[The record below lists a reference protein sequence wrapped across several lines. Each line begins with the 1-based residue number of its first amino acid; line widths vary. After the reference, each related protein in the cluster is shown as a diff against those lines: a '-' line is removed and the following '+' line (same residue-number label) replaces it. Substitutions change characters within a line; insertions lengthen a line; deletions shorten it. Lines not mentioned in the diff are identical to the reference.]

1 MKIWI
6 DRLLLVLC
14 VMIASRAAPLQ
25 GANIVQNGGFE
36 TGNFSSWTLT
46 GDLANTFVSFA
57 FPLSGVYSALFG
69 ATNAPEFI
77 SQPLATSPGQA
88 YTLSFWVM
96 GSGDG
101 GGGITNEFILKW
113 GDTTLLDQV
122 NPVIPDWTIMQFAV
136 TANAAVTVLT
146 FGGRNN
152 QDYIYLDDVSV
163 AIPETQ
169 SAPTFLSV
177 TNASGLVQFS
187 WSAAVGRAYQIQ
199 YRTDL
204 AGDTWVDLGS
214 PVTATN
220 STMAGSD
227 SIAAN
232 PRRFYRVVLLP

>member
-6 DRLLLVLC
+6 DRLLLVMC
-14 VMIASRAAPLQ
+14 MILASRATPLQ

-36 TGNFSSWTLT
+36 TGNFSPWTLT
-46 GDLANTFVSFA
+46 GGLANTFVSFA
-57 FPLSGVYSALFG
+57 FPHSGVYSALFG
-69 ATNAPEFI
+69 ATDAPEFI
-77 SQPLATSPGQA
+77 SQPLATSPGQT

-96 GSGDG
+96 GSGDS
-101 GGGITNEFILKW
+101 GGGITNELILNW
-113 GDTTLLDQV
+113 GDTTLLEQV
-122 NPVIPDWTIMQFAV
+122 NPVIPDWTNMQFSV

-169 SAPTFLSV
+169 SAPTFLGV
-177 TNASGLVQFS
+177 TNVSGLLQFS

-199 YRTDL
+199 YKTDL
-204 AGDTWVDLGS
+204 AGDTWADLGS
-214 PVTATN
+214 SVTATN

-227 SIAAN
+227 SIATN